1 MTRTLVLMR
10 HGKSGY
16 PDGVADHER
25 PLAARGRREAA
36 LAGAWITENVGTVDA
51 ALCSSATRTRETL
64 DATGLQSPTRF
75 EKRIYGGSPDE
86 IIEEITLTDESV
98 STLLVVGHE
107 PGIPWTALELADPA
121 AFNTGSNNTESPHT
135 RAIRDRFPT
144 SAIAVLTT
152 EQPWSE
158 LTNAA
163 VTHFHIPRT

>member
-1 MTRTLVLMR
+1 MTTVGLMTRTLVLMR

-25 PLAARGRREAA
+25 PLAARGQREAA
-36 LAGAWITENVGTVDA
+36 LAGTWITENIGTVDA

-64 DATGLQSPTRF
+64 AATGLQPPTRF
-75 EKRIYGGSPDE
+75 EQRIYGGSPDE
-86 IIEEITLTDESV
+86 IIEEIALTDESV
-98 STLLVVGHE
+98 STLLVVGHD
-107 PGIPWTALELADPA
+107 PGIPWTALELGGNDK
-121 AFNTGSNNTESPHT
+121 SPQT

-158 LTNAA
+158 LNTAT